1 MYNRQPKIIADI
13 LDNFLVS
20 YTDQQ
25 AFQRGKVLH
34 SWRSIVGTT
43 IADRCRHIRFD
54 DKQRLIVYISDAS
67 WRHEIHMSRHQLID
81 LIHKSTNTSI
91 ISDIVV
97 RS

>member
-1 MYNRQPKIIADI
+1 MYKKQPKYIGHV
-13 LDNFLVS
+13 LDEFISS

-34 SWRSIVGTT
+34 HWRSIVGSA
-43 IADRCRHIRFD
+43 IADRCRQLRFD
-54 DKQRLIVYISDAS
+54 DKQRLILYISDAS
-67 WRHEIHMSRHQLID
+67 WRHEIHMSRQQLIE
-81 LIHKSTNTSI
+81 LIHTTTNTSI